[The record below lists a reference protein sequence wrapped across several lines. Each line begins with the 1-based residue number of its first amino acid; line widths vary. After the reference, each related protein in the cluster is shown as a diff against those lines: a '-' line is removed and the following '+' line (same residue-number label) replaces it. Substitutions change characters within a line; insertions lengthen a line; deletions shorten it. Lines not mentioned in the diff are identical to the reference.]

1 MRGYFD
7 FVQLIVVRGRQEK
20 RGNLCIWMGMDLDI
34 MEIFTIIAPLK
45 YKINT
50 SKFYEKTVFYL
61 IPIVLQYNTNDRNG

>member
-1 MRGYFD
+1 MIENFD
-7 FVQLIVVRGRQEK
+7 ILKI
-20 RGNLCIWMGMDLDI
+20 II
-34 MEIFTIIAPLK
+34 IIAPFK